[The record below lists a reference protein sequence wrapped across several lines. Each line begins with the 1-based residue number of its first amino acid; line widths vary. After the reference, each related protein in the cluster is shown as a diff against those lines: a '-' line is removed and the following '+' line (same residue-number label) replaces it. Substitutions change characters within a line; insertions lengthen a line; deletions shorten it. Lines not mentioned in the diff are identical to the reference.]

1 MFFKKET
8 VHERATINSY
18 YKCHNKNISIELREK
33 LEEIPQYFSSFNVHK
48 NYLGILL
55 MKILIQ

>member
-1 MFFKKET
+1 MFFKKEI
-8 VHERATINSY
+8 VHERATINWY
-18 YKCHNKNISIELREK
+18 YKCHNKNISVELREK
-33 LEEIPQYFSSFNVHK
+33 LEESPQFFPNFNVNK